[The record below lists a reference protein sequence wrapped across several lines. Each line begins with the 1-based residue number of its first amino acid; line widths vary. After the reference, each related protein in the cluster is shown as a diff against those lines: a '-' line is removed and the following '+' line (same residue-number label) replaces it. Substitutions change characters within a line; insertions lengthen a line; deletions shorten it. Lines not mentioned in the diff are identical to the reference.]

1 MKTEIAGQIARGEYA
16 PPVAVTAQI
25 LAAFWARRVSELF
38 PGVAVTLGTKER
50 GQLAVFIRKVGED
63 KALSAVAF
71 ALSNW
76 AAFRYLANLELTGS
90 DVCPKTPQI
99 GVVLRHRAILI
110 NMMDACN
117 QLHCKTL

>member
-1 MKTEIAGQIARGEYA
+1 MKATDLSRQIASGTYA

-50 GQLAVFIRKVGED
+50 GQLATLIRKIGED
-63 KALSAVAF
+63 KALSAVTF

-76 AAFRYLANLELTGS
+76 RTFRVAVNLTLTGLA
-90 DVCPKTPQI
+90 VAPKTPSV
-99 GVVLRHRAILI
+99 GVVLRHRQILLD
-110 NMMDACN
+110 MMGAA
-117 QLHCKTL
+117 